1 MSLAFLPNSC
11 QSKNLLVAT
20 CYVVVNFTLDLVLE
34 MQSIETFIH
43 RISTV
48 WVWKSRRQ
56 REARSVNNS
65 YFQTSVLCLYSLCL
79 VPKC

>member
-34 MQSIETFIH
+34 MQSIETFI
-43 RISTV
+43 
-48 WVWKSRRQ
+48 Q
-56 REARSVNNS
+56 P
-65 YFQTSVLCLYSLCL
+65 Y
-79 VPKC
+79 